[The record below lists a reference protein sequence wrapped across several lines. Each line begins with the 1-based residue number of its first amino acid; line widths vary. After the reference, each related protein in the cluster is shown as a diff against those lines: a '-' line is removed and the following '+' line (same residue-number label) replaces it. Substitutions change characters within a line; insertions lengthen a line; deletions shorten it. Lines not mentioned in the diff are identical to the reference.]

1 MARTQAVDY
10 EERREAIVD
19 EAAKLFAQHG
29 FLGTSVSQLAK
40 ACGSSKSLLYHY
52 YPSKEDVLYAV
63 MASHIERLEEL
74 VGEVLDAGGAADKKL
89 HRLLTLFMDEYIT
102 ASSRQKVLLNE
113 LGQLPP
119 DRRKS
124 IISKQRKIIDAIQA
138 LLTEMKPGVSS
149 GKSRARAITML
160 VFGMINWTSTWYKP
174 SGELSPAE
182 IADLAFAILVGDT
195 QLTRSDQRD

>member
-74 VGEVLDAGGAADKKL
+74 VDEVLDTGAAADKKL

-113 LGQLPP
+113 LGQLPL

-124 IISKQRKIIDAIQA
+124 IISKQRKIIEAVQA
-138 LLTEMKPGVSS
+138 LLIEMNPRVSS